1 MSKLESL
8 MQRARGGGNGV
19 LGYVCVCVCVCLTE
33 DEAPGRNAF
42 PK

>member
-8 MQRARGGGNGV
+8 MQRARGDGNGV
-19 LGYVCVCVCVCLTE
+19 LGYVCVCVCLTE